1 MNPAVSAIAAVSTV
15 ELSISQETEF
25 AARAS
30 WQVSQAASFT
40 PQRARIAHEFTIS
53 PSNQGP
59 DISTNTVTT
68 DQETTPQG
76 QLAVQTSSEPDSVVQ
91 KPTRQKPTPQMAN
104 SIVQQ
109 YDQNSD
115 GEISVAELGEA
126 GQDFAADELTI
137 EELAK
142 IGQEFA
148 NN

>member
-1 MNPAVSAIAAVSTV
+1 VK
-15 ELSISQETEF
+15 LSGETDF
-25 AARAS
+25 AARAT
-30 WQVSQAASFT
+30 WDTAAAVPVATNS
-40 PQRARIAHEFTIS
+40 ARLAHEFTIS

-59 DISTNTVTT
+59 DVSTNTVAT

-76 QLAVQTSSEPDSVVQ
+76 QLAVQTSSEADSVVQ

>member
-1 MNPAVSAIAAVSTV
+1 VS
-15 ELSISQETEF
+15 SQQDERLTEEES
-25 AARAS
+25 A
-30 WQVSQAASFT
+30 
-40 PQRARIAHEFTIS
+40 
-53 PSNQGP
+53 
-59 DISTNTVTT
+59 
-68 DQETTPQG
+68 
-76 QLAVQTSSEPDSVVQ
+76 DSVVQ